1 MCDMRA
7 CDSCAR
13 PCVFICVC
21 DCVYVCVLVRVSCFE
36 PLTTNSLLSSG
47 QSQHDEPERTER
59 QSQENTFSLPAAIS
73 NQTVS
78 INGAFNTQEE
88 NEDPDFVNAIHFDN
102 NSSSSYEK
110 IDVAAMEA
118 AGLLS
123 VCMLI

>member
-1 MCDMRA
+1 MNECVCDMRA

-13 PCVFICVC
+13 PCVLICVC
-21 DCVYVCVLVRVSCFE
+21 DCVCVCVLVRVSCFE
-36 PLTTNSLLSSG
+36 PLTTNSSLSSG
-47 QSQHDEPERTER
+47 RY
-59 QSQENTFSLPAAIS
+59 QENTYNHLDAIS